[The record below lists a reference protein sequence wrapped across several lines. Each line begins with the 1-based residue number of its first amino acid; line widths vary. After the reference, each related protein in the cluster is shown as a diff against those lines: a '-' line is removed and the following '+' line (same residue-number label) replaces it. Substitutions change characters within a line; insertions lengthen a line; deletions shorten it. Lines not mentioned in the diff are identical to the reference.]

1 MKIADTEKFEEKLRD
16 VERSFGILS
25 GHGVPVIYER
35 HQDSSWIILMSLIAV
50 ALFTLALMKNVQI
63 KGPQTMDFFVIIFF
77 LNYSCF
83 ISLMLF
89 FIFVIRIIMFDVQST
104 G

>member
-16 VERSFGILS
+16 VEKSFGILY
-25 GHGVPVIYER
+25 GQAVPVIYER

-63 KGPQTMDFFVIIFF
+63 KGPQTMDFFVRIF
-77 LNYSCF
+77 YWE
-83 ISLMLF
+83 F
-89 FIFVIRIIMFDVQST
+89 FPFYFF
-104 G
+104 

>member
-25 GHGVPVIYER
+25 GQGVPVIYER

-63 KGPQTMDFFVIIFF
+63 KGPQTMDFFVIVLF
-77 LNYSCF
+77 LNYSF
-83 ISLMLF
+83 IPVMLF
-89 FIFVIRIIMFDVQST
+89 KNFARIIMFDI
-104 G
+104 

>member
-25 GHGVPVIYER
+25 GQGVPVIYER

-63 KGPQTMDFFVIIFF
+63 KGPQTMDFFVIVLF

-83 ISLMLF
+83 ISVMLF
-89 FIFVIRIIMFDVQST
+89 KNFVRIIMFDI
-104 G
+104 